1 VEAHRG
7 PRPQLTRRETDVLAA
22 LAERLTN
29 AEIAARLFVSER
41 TVESHVAAL
50 LRKLEATNRRELADI
65 ATHEQ
70 ALDRESRLPAVLELL
85 VEPAGF
91 VGRVGER
98 RRLNELWGRCSTG
111 PSRVAVI
118 AGEAGIGKSRL
129 AAEFAAEVDQSG
141 GRVLLGMCF
150 EDAEAPFQPFVQAI
164 GDDLAGLSEVSV
176 RRRAGN
182 DAATL
187 ARIIPRLAQRTSGIA
202 AANNLDPVSGQA
214 TIAAAL
220 GRYLRRAAEEVP
232 LLLVIE
238 DLHFAT
244 ATTRATVRHIARSP
258 IHAPILT
265 LITTRD
271 TAPDIEDELRVLL
284 GDLAHMPAVDSINL
298 GGLAAADVAD
308 LLARLGSTADTTTV
322 TNETGG
328 NPLLVVEVGR
338 SRADTSASLHA
349 ILARRY
355 ALLTDADLSV
365 VDVASVVGTEFEADV
380 VARSVGCDLEVAL
393 ASLERVRAAGLVHAV
408 PGRPGRF
415 AFTHALFRRNRYD
428 GIPLGTRLMIHRH
441 VADDLATRLPADDA
455 VLPELARHALIAAP
469 VGDAPRAVEYAMRAA
484 ARSER
489 ELGLSEA
496 ATHYRRALQV
506 AAAMQEPRPNLV
518 LELTTKL
525 GEVLNGI
532 GDPQSRELLLRAA
545 AMAREAGDPGALAEV
560 ALAMI
565 RYGGVPAPGADPDFV
580 AIVQEALVALG
591 QEPSG
596 LRARALAA
604 LSEDVTFTDPD
615 RALELLHEALSIA
628 EGLGDPE
635 TLGHVLLAYRLAG
648 KVPGNADAGHPTA
661 NRLITLGRRTGHTP
675 FVLHGLVQRAW
686 TFREEGDLASADR
699 AMSAARS
706 FLGDEPAPVYAALF
720 MLYRSSQLM
729 LAGNLAGAEDAANE
743 VLTIASPGFD
753 TTLWYGPALMAIRGH
768 QARLGEV
775 IPLLEAGTGHPA
787 FGGSYQAVLAAAYA
801 FAGQLED
808 ARSIL
813 TASSS
818 NDFRDVRRNQLWLT
832 DMTALAETTEIL
844 GHQAAAMAIA
854 EQLQPFAGRIAAI
867 SWTVVSTV
875 DLVLAQMALV
885 TGDHQRARHLA
896 EQAVSASRER
906 KTPLFLGRELLRLAA
921 ARQHLGDS
929 PKLIN
934 DLVHEALAIA
944 DRTGGT
950 LIQHEARRLGLLDAP
965 TA

>member
-1 VEAHRG
+1 
-7 PRPQLTRRETDVLAA
+7 LTRRETDVLAA

-70 ALDRESRLPAVLELL
+70 ALDRESHLPAVLELL

-91 VGRVGER
+91 VGRVDER
-98 RRLNELWGRCSTG
+98 RRLGELWRRCRTG
-111 PSRVAVI
+111 PSRIAVI

-164 GDDLAGLSEVSV
+164 GDDLADLSEVSV

-182 DAATL
+182 DAAVL
-187 ARIIPRLAQRTSGIA
+187 ARIIPDLARRTAGIA
-202 AANNLDPVSGQA
+202 ATNDLDPVSGQA
-214 TIAAAL
+214 TIAAAV
-220 GRYLRRAAEEVP
+220 GRYLRRAAEEAP

-238 DLHFAT
+238 DLHFAS
-244 ATTRATVRHIARSP
+244 ATTRATVRHLARSP

-271 TAPDIEDELRVLL
+271 TAPDVEAELRVLL
-284 GDLAHMPAVDSINL
+284 GDLARMPAVDSISL
-298 GGLAAADVAD
+298 GGLPAADVAD
-308 LLARLGSTADTTTV
+308 LLARLGSSADTTTV

-328 NPLLVVEVGR
+328 NPLLVVEVAR
-338 SRADTSASLHA
+338 SRGDTSVSLHA
-349 ILARRY
+349 LLARRY
-355 ALLTDADLSV
+355 ALLTDADLTV

-393 ASLERVRAAGLVHAV
+393 ASLERVGAAGLVHAV
-408 PGRPGRF
+408 PRRPGRF

-428 GIPLGTRLMIHRH
+428 SMPLRTRLMIHHH
-441 VADDLATRLPADDA
+441 VADTLAARLPADDT

-469 VGDAPRAVEYAMRAA
+469 VGDPPRAVEYAMRAA

-489 ELGLSEA
+489 SLGLAEA

-506 AAAMQEPRPNLV
+506 AAAMQEPQPDLV
-518 LELTTKL
+518 LALTTKL

-532 GDPQSRELLLRAA
+532 GDPQSREVLLRAA
-545 AMAREAGDPGALAEV
+545 AMAREAADPGALADV

-591 QEPSG
+591 QEPSA

-604 LSEDVTFTDPD
+604 LAEDVTFTDPN
-615 RALELLHEALSIA
+615 RALQLLHEALNIA

-635 TLGHVLLAYRLAG
+635 TLGHVLLSYRLAG
-648 KVPGNADAGHPTA
+648 KIPGNADAGHPTA

-686 TFREEGDLASADR
+686 TFRDEGDLASADR

-720 MLYRSSQLM
+720 TLYRSSQLM

-743 VLTIASPGFD
+743 VVTIATPFD

-768 QARLGEV
+768 QARLGEL
-775 IPLLEAGTGHPA
+775 IPLIEAGTGHTA

-801 FAGQLED
+801 FAGRLED

-813 TASSS
+813 TAISS

-832 DMTALAETTEIL
+832 DLTSLAEATDIL
-844 GHQAAAMAIA
+844 GHQAAATAIA

-867 SWTVVSTV
+867 SATVVSSV

-885 TGDHQRARHLA
+885 TGDHQGARQAA

-921 ARQHLGDS
+921 ARRHLGDS
-929 PKLIN
+929 PKRTQH
-934 DLVHEALAIA
+934 LVHEALAIA

-950 LIQHEARRLGLLDAP
+950 LIQHEARRLGLVAAP

>member
-1 VEAHRG
+1 
-7 PRPQLTRRETDVLAA
+7 LTRRETDVLAA

-50 LRKLEATNRRELADI
+50 LRKLQATNRRELADI

-70 ALDRESRLPAVLELL
+70 ALDRKSRLPAVLELL

-98 RRLNELWGRCSTG
+98 RRLGELWRRCRTG
-111 PSRVAVI
+111 PSRIAVI

-129 AAEFAAEVDQSG
+129 AAEFAAEVYQSG

-182 DAATL
+182 DAAVL
-187 ARIIPRLAQRTSGIA
+187 ARIIPRLARRTLGIA
-202 AANNLDPVSGQA
+202 PASNLDPVSGQA
-214 TIAAAL
+214 TIAAAV
-220 GRYLRRAAEEVP
+220 GRYLRRAAEEAP

-284 GDLAHMPAVDSINL
+284 GDLARMPAVDSINL
-298 GGLAAADVAD
+298 GGLAPADVAD

-338 SRADTSASLHA
+338 SRGDTSASLNA

-365 VDVASVVGTEFEADV
+365 VDVACVLGTEFEADV

-393 ASLERVRAAGLVHAV
+393 ASLERVGAAGLVHAV

-428 GIPLGTRLMIHRH
+428 SIPLGTRLMIHRQ
-441 VADDLATRLPADDA
+441 VADDLATRLPADDT
-455 VLPELARHALIAAP
+455 VLPELARHALIAAS

-489 ELGLSEA
+489 ELGLAEA

-545 AMAREAGDPGALAEV
+545 AMARQADDPGALAEV

-591 QEPSG
+591 QEPSA

-615 RALELLHEALSIA
+615 RALALVHEALSIA

-699 AMSAARS
+699 AMSAAGS

-720 MLYRSSQLM
+720 MLYRSSQLI

-743 VLTIASPGFD
+743 VLTIATPGFD

-768 QARLGEV
+768 QARLGEL
-775 IPLLEAGTGHPA
+775 IPLIETGTGHPA

-813 TASSS
+813 TAFSS
-818 NDFRDVRRNQLWLT
+818 NDFRDVRRNQFWLT
-832 DMTALAETTEIL
+832 DMTSLAETTEIL
-844 GHQAAAMAIA
+844 GHQAAATAIA

-885 TGDHQRARHLA
+885 TGDHQRARQLA

-929 PKLIN
+929 PKLTH

-950 LIQHEARRLGLLDAP
+950 LIQGEARRLGLLDAP